1 MPGTTPPVYGQP
13 QTPYGQQPAGA
24 QPPVHGQPSGYQPPG
39 YQQPGYPQWG
49 RPPGHGTPADP
60 GIGFSIAGI
69 VLGAVAFLICPPLF
83 GGVGLVFGFVARSK
97 GERLANAAI
106 IVAALGLVIG
116 MILSL
121 AINSSLS

>member
-1 MPGTTPPVYGQP
+1 MPGAPPVYGQP
-13 QTPYGQQPAGA
+13 QPPYGQQPHPAYG
-24 QPPVHGQPSGYQPPG
+24 QPPGYQPPG

-49 RPPGHGTPADP
+49 GPPSYGPPADP

-69 VLGAVAFLICPPLF
+69 VLGAAAFLICPPLF

-97 GERLANAAI
+97 GERLANVAI
-106 IVAALGLVIG
+106 IVAALGLVVG